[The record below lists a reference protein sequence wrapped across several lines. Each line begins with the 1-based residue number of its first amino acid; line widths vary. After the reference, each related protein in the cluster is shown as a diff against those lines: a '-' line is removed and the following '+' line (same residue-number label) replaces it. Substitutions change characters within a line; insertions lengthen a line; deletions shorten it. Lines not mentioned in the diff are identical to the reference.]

1 MTETIYYAI
10 RTCEHKDENY
20 TWSNADSTADA
31 TTYGAKSP
39 IDALLSWD
47 TVSPIIITFCFTV
60 CEPSV
65 LTDNIPNI
73 YFLEINGI
81 KLCVLLDKS
90 YNDFAG
96 TTKYLLVDI
105 KNAFQQ
111 NATAATATTA
121 TVTADELQDRVK
133 TSIEEHLRNNKNV
146 TQEGLQDRV
155 KTSIEELLKNNQNV
169 TQEELENKVKDE
181 IELYLEGQQLL
192 TGVNAIQA
200 AALGQNLTQKE
211 LETKIKNSI
220 EAYLKPRAT
229 SGGSKSNLRSPY
241 NFTKLARNEKNK
253 HVYYVYV

>member
-10 RTCEHKDENY
+10 RKCEHKDGNY
-20 TWSNADSTADA
+20 TWSNADATADA
-31 TTYGAKSP
+31 ATYGAKSP

-60 CEPSV
+60 CEQSV
-65 LTDNIPNI
+65 LTDNNPNI

-81 KLCVLLDKS
+81 KLCVLLDQH
-90 YNDFAG
+90 YNKFNNN
-96 TTKYLLVDI
+96 KYVLVDI

-111 NATAATATTA
+111 NATASTSA
-121 TVTADELQDRVK
+121 VTADELQDRVK
-133 TSIEEHLRNNKNV
+133 TSIEELLRNNQNV
-146 TQEGLQDRV
+146 TQEELEDKV
-155 KTSIEELLKNNQNV
+155 KDAIELYLRNNQNV

-200 AALGQNLTQKE
+200 AALSQNLTQKE

-229 SGGSKSNLRSPY
+229 SGGSKSHLQSPY

-253 HVYYVYV
+253 HVYYVYA